1 LPEEFQSQQIS
12 GYDPPNVRR
21 CTWATSCDNPNRYPG
36 LNCCNGRQDLV
47 RQNAPLHPSDDW
59 SQHLSSGEDL
69 DGSWVEQRPI
79 GGYWT
84 EEDAA
89 NDGPPPGTVLTEE
102 QKEILKQN
110 PNVKPRRCPWS
121 QSCANPN
128 REAWAREACCYGRTV
143 GFGKEVNRQDIP
155 IPKVVPR
162 RCTWENSCNNR
173 KRDPW
178 ASCCYGKAH
187 SLKSQKSRLLRRLA
201 ARD

>member
-1 LPEEFQSQQIS
+1 MGTPDGTIVENKPPLPRDFFLFLFFIFRSFFYLFFILNMFFLYLSSIILAIQIAS
-12 GYDPPNVRR
+12 
-21 CTWATSCDNPNRYPG
+21 SE
-36 LNCCNGRQDLV
+36 
-47 RQNAPLHPSDDW
+47 SW
-59 SQHLSSGEDL
+59 SQYQRPSSGE

-110 PNVKPRRCPWS
+110 PNVKPTRCPWS

-128 REAWAREACCYGRTV
+128 REAWAREACCYGRTL

-201 ARD
+201 AR

>member
-1 LPEEFQSQQIS
+1 MGTPDGTIVENKPPLPRDFFLYLFFILNMFFLYLSSIILAIQIAS
-12 GYDPPNVRR
+12 
-21 CTWATSCDNPNRYPG
+21 SE
-36 LNCCNGRQDLV
+36 
-47 RQNAPLHPSDDW
+47 SW
-59 SQHLSSGEDL
+59 SQY
-69 DGSWVEQRPI
+69 QRPI

-162 RCTWENSCNNR
+162 RCTWENSCNDR

-187 SLKSQKSRLLRRLA
+187 SLK
-201 ARD
+201 